1 MANKAVILGTNY
13 YIGLSIIRTLGYEGV
28 ETIAVDYTDE
38 ELYASKSKYL
48 NKHIF
53 APSFK
58 EDKKGYLEK
67 LIEIAK
73 DEKEKPLLFPGADPY
88 AEFIDQNLHTLK
100 EYYLIPMIEQG
111 LWTRVMKKESLNLPA
126 KEHGV
131 LVPETLEISEPN
143 LFERIEEIIG
153 FPCIIKPTDSPRFVA
168 TFRRKIFY
176 CENMDHVKKY
186 LDMAKAEDI
195 DVVVQRII
203 PGFDDH
209 MYTFDFYVDQKGK
222 VTHWVTCRKLRQFP
236 INFGASVYTEQ
247 RYVQELADIGIPF
260 LEKIGYRGFGEIEF
274 KKDAENGK
282 FYMIEINTRTT
293 TLNELLYKAGVNF
306 PYVAY
311 RDMLNDPLPEFS
323 VKEDTGYVFRY
334 LFEDILAIR
343 GYIQTGQ
350 LTYLQV
356 FKSLFRKKVPAIW
369 SFKDP
374 RPGVY
379 YFWLLLRKVI
389 KKITRR

>member
-1 MANKAVILGTNY
+1 MRNKAVVLGTNY

-28 ETIAVDYTDE
+28 DVIAVDYTHED
-38 ELYASKSKYL
+38 LYAAKSKYL
-48 NKHIF
+48 KEHYF

-58 EDKKGYLEK
+58 DNKEGYLNK

-73 DEKEKPLLFPGADPY
+73 KEEKRPLLFPGADPY
-88 AEFIDQNLHTLK
+88 AEFIDKNLEVLK
-100 EYYLIPMIEQG
+100 EYYLIPMVEQG
-111 LWTRVMKKESLNLPA
+111 LWTRVMKKESLNLLA

-131 LVPETLEISEPN
+131 LVPETLEITEPN
-143 LFERIEEIIG
+143 LYERIEEIIG

-176 CENMDHVKKY
+176 CENMDHIKNY
-186 LDMAKAEDI
+186 LDMVKKEDI
-195 DVVVQRII
+195 DVVIQRII

-222 VTHWVTCRKLRQFP
+222 VSHWVTCRKLRQFP

-247 RYVQELADIGIPF
+247 KYVQELADIGVPF

-274 KKDAENGK
+274 KKDANTGK
-282 FYMIEINTRTT
+282 YYMIEVNTRTT

-311 RDMLNDPLPEFS
+311 KDMIGEPLPEKY

-343 GYIQTGQ
+343 GYIKTGQ
-350 LTYLQV
+350 LTHSQV

-369 SFKDP
+369 KFDDP
-374 RPGVY
+374 KPGIY
-379 YFWLLLRKVI
+379 YTWLLFKKVT
-389 KKITRR
+389 KKITRS